1 MDLEQKTQNTVKEK
15 VTVIQYVTGKYS
27 VGSTKMGVMEFWTE
41 KELFS
46 FLERHGF
53 IFTIRKATKEE
64 ENID

>member
-15 VTVIQYVTGKYS
+15 VTVIQYLTGKYS

-46 FLERHGF
+46 FLERHDF